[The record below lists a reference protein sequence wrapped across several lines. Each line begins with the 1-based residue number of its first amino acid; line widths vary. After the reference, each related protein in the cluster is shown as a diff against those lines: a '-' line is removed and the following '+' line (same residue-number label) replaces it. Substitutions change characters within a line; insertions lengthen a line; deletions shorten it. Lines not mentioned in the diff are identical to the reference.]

1 MKRAILGLVA
11 FFGCATAQSQQ
22 QKELPTREAAPAARV
37 AVIELG
43 WDAIEDA
50 SRLAPPV
57 IDVKSPKRYR
67 GLVMD
72 EARTLAQQCNDGPET
87 FEQLRSHSS
96 SQTPIEMVAVEPDSK
111 VPYREIALRLHPG
124 ECSYVDGPSAEYV
137 VKRLD

>member
-11 FFGCATAQSQQ
+11 FFGCATAQQQQ
-22 QKELPTREAAPAARV
+22 QKELPMREAAPAARV

-57 IDVKSPKRYR
+57 VDVKSPKRYR

-72 EARTLAQQCNDGPET
+72 EARGIAQQCNRGPESL
-87 FEQLRSHSS
+87 EDLRRHSS
-96 SQTPIEMVAVEPDSK
+96 SQTPIETVAVEPDSK
-111 VPYREIALRLHPG
+111 VPYRDIALRLHPG
-124 ECSYVDGPSAEYV
+124 ECTYFDGPAAEYV

>member
-1 MKRAILGLVA
+1 MKRLFLSLVA
-11 FFGCATAQSQQ
+11 IGCATAQQQQ
-22 QKELPTREAAPAARV
+22 QKELPMRDAAPSARV

-72 EARTLAQQCNDGPET
+72 EARTLAQQCNGGPET
-87 FEQLRSHSS
+87 MDELHNRSS
-96 SQTPIEMVAVEPDSK
+96 SQSPIETVAVQPDSK

-124 ECSYVDGPSAEYV
+124 ECTYFDGPSSEYV